1 MATDPPADLALD
13 PLGGEPRAVAEW
25 LTNFHLCV
33 VALDPFTNESS
44 WLLETAGRILL
55 DYRAADVRV
64 GFLVTATD
72 AEARQFLGP
81 WVDRLLVFT
90 DPERKAVTGLGL
102 EALPALVHLNTSGAV
117 EGSAEGWDPDQWR
130 QVADNL
136 SRILS
141 WSRPQI
147 PAPGD
152 PTPFAGSPASG

>member
-13 PLGGEPRAVAEW
+13 PLGGDPRTVEEW
-25 LTNFHLCV
+25 LTNFHLCL

-44 WLLETAGRILL
+44 WILETAGRILL
-55 DYRAADVRV
+55 HYRAADVRV
-64 GFLVTATD
+64 AFLVTATD

-81 WVDRLLVFT
+81 WVDRVLVFT

-102 EALPALVHLNTSGAV
+102 DSLPAFVHLNTSGAV
-117 EGSAEGWDPDQWR
+117 EDAAEGWDPDEWR
-130 QVADNL
+130 RVADNL

-141 WSRPQI
+141 WSRVQI

-152 PTPFAGSPASG
+152 PTAFSGSPASG